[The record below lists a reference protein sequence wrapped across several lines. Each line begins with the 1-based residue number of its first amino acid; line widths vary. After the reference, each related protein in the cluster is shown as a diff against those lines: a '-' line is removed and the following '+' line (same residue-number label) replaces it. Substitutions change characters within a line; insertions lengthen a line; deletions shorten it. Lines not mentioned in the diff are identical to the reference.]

1 MRSYWKSI
9 PVSFLLLCGVG
20 LLVTPCSTNAQTLP
34 TPNGAV
40 TDTAGMLK
48 PETKEALAKTLND
61 YYSNT
66 GNSVVVVTV
75 PSLEGDTIENVAS
88 ALFSKWGIGQKKKDN
103 GVLLLISKGDQE
115 LRIEVGYGLEPV
127 LTDAKSS
134 RIIREIII
142 PYFKAD
148 DFNGGVTAG
157 VEAIIGVIG
166 GDASAL
172 PESKPKED
180 VSGLVF
186 PLLWA
191 FFIALSWLG
200 SVLARSKSWWAGGV
214 VGAVLG
220 AVVTF
225 FGGFFYWGLL
235 AFAVMVPIGL
245 LFDFI
250 ISREFEKNAILGKK
264 NPWWGGGGFGPGGGF
279 GGGGGGFGGFGGGMS
294 GGGGASGKW

>member
-1 MRSYWKSI
+1 M
-9 PVSFLLLCGVG
+9 
-20 LLVTPCSTNAQTLP
+20 NAQALP

-48 PETKEALAKTLND
+48 PETKEVLAKTLND

-75 PSLEGDTIENVAS
+75 SSLEGDTIENVAA

-148 DFNGGVTAG
+148 DFSGGVTAG

-166 GDASAL
+166 GDTSAL

-191 FFIALSWLG
+191 LFIALSWLA
-200 SVLARSKSWWAGGV
+200 SILARSKSWWAGGV